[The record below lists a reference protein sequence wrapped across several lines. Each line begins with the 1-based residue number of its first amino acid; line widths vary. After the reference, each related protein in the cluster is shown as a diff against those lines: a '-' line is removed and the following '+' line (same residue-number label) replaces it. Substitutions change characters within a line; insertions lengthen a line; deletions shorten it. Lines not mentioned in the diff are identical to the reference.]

1 VLPGLLLLLLLLP
14 LNGLLAAL
22 ALALAEPA
30 TTVVWAMAFLRKLA
44 LSAVALGHDR
54 VNRMRRTAR
63 LDALLRARV
72 KDKPPSKVDVAVV
85 VEVSAVVSPF
95 ELALLLLLP
104 NDDDDDETSVAVR

>member
-1 VLPGLLLLLLLLP
+1 VLPGLLLLLP

-22 ALALAEPA
+22 ALALAELAA